1 MIKKK
6 RIEKNLTQ
14 NELSKILKIN
24 RSYVS
29 KLENK
34 TFNNPS
40 IKLIHKISIALEL
53 DFNDLFNWF
62 FKK

>member
-1 MIKKK
+1 MIRRK
-6 RIEKNLTQ
+6 RIEKRLTQ
-14 NELSKILKIN
+14 DELSKILKID

-40 IKLIHKISIALEL
+40 VKLIHRISIELEL

-62 FKK
+62 FRK